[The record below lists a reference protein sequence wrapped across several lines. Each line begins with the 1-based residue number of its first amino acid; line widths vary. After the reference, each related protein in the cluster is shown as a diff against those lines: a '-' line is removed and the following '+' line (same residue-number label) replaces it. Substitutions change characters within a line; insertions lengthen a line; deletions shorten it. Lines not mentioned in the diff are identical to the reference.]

1 VHPSMLAFILFY
13 GLDWVATVPPTMA
26 LCRNV
31 FGERGP
37 IAFGWVFASHQLGA
51 AAAAVGAGVIR
62 DQLGTYDLAWYV
74 AGALCVVAA
83 SFCVA
88 IRYRPTPAP

>member
-1 VHPSMLAFILFY
+1 VH
-13 GLDWVATVPPTMA
+13 
-26 LCRNV
+26 
-31 FGERGP
+31 
-37 IAFGWVFASHQLGA
+37 
-51 AAAAVGAGVIR
+51 

-88 IRYRPTPAP
+88 IRYRHTPATTPADP

>member
-1 VHPSMLAFILFY
+1 
-13 GLDWVATVPPTMA
+13 MA
-26 LCRNV
+26 LCRNA

-37 IAFGWVFASHQLGA
+37 IVFGWVFASHQLGA
-51 AAAAVGAGVIR
+51 AAAAVGAGVVR

-88 IRYRPTPAP
+88 IRYRHTPAEA